1 MSKTLSISLIICA
14 LVVGMG
20 AGYYFTPQYLTVQD
34 SMRDLGPAD
43 RSFDLRYT
51 REMAAHHKGA
61 MMLAE
66 QVRGKS
72 QRQEINSLAEAI
84 LTDEPKLIAELDQW
98 RKDWYKDGSKV
109 RDPKVAQLGSYDDK
123 LDLRFLNALIAHHE
137 AGIAMAKET
146 QIKSSR
152 NEVLNNAMAVEKF
165 LSDGLVML
173 NEWRSEWYKI
183 N

>member
-1 MSKTLSISLIICA
+1 MSKTLATSLILCA
-14 LVVGMG
+14 LILGFG
-20 AGYYFTPQYLTVQD
+20 SGYYFTPQYLMAQD
-34 SMRDLGPAD
+34 SMQGLGPAD

-61 MMLAE
+61 MLLAE
-66 QVRGKS
+66 QVKGKS
-72 QRQEINSLAEAI
+72 QRQEILSLANAI
-84 LTDEPKLIAELDQW
+84 LADEPKLIAELDGW

-109 RDPKVAQLGSYDDK
+109 RDPKVAQLGQFDDK

-137 AGIAMAKET
+137 AGILMAREAQT
-146 QIKSSR
+146 KSSR

-165 LSDGLVML
+165 LSGGLVML
-173 NEWRSEWYKI
+173 REWRSSWYGI